1 MTTILLT
8 GASGF
13 LGSALARRWV
23 RDGRTLHL
31 LLRPSSSRARLEQV
45 RDAVT
50 IHEAA
55 GSDDAMRLVER
66 LRPDVIVHTACAY
79 GRTGETPRQ
88 IFDANLAY
96 GMALLQGLANAGAP
110 ATFVNTG
117 SVLDP
122 NISLY
127 ALSKRQFSDWGAQI
141 AARDGGHQRFV
152 DLRLQHMYGPGDDPS
167 KFTTHVLHACR
178 RHEPSLA
185 LTAGEQRRDFLF
197 IDDVVAAYD
206 VVLNA
211 LASLPAHETIDVGS
225 GEAPRVREFVE
236 LAHRLT
242 GSRTRLDFGMLPY
255 RPNEAMSCRADTSR
269 LRALGW
275 QPAFGLETGLQET
288 IRREQL
294 P

>member
-1 MTTILLT
+1 LLT

-13 LGSALARRWV
+13 LGSALARHWV
-23 RDGRTLHL
+23 RDGLTLHL
-31 LLRPSSSRARLEQV
+31 LLRPSSSRARLEEV

-55 GSDDAMRLVER
+55 GSDDAMRVVER

-88 IFDANLAY
+88 IFDANLAL
-96 GMALLQGLANAGAP
+96 GMALLQGLANTGAP
-110 ATFVNTG
+110 ASFVNTG

-122 NISLY
+122 NVSLY

-141 AARDGGHQRFV
+141 AARNSDHLRFV

-167 KFTTHVLHACR
+167 KFTTHVLHACL

-211 LASLPAHETIDVGS
+211 LPSLPPHEMIDVGS
-225 GEAPRVREFVE
+225 GNAPRVREFVE
-236 LAHRLT
+236 LAHRLA
-242 GSRTRLDFGMLPY
+242 GSRTRLDFGAMPY
-255 RPNEAMSCRADTSR
+255 RPNEAMLCQADTTR

-275 QPAFGLETGLQET
+275 HPAFSLESGLRET